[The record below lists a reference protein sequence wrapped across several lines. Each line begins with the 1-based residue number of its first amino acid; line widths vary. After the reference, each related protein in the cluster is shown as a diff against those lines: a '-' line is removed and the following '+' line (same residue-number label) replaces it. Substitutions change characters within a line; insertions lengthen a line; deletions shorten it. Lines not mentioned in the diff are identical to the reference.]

1 MKLIRMNER
10 ILELNAQADKY
21 AWEKV
26 GEKYDEFG
34 SLNRSLNWQWEDTKM
49 EKFAELIVR
58 ECIDKITTYDL
69 VPGHSA
75 KWEDI
80 YDIHVRLL
88 QDLGEELKEHFGI
101 EE

>member
-1 MKLIRMNER
+1 MNER

-26 GEKYDEFG
+26 GKKYDG
-34 SLNRSLNWQWEDTKM
+34 AGDLNWRWEDTKM

-58 ECIDKITTYDL
+58 ECCDL
-69 VPGHSA
+69 LETSLPYNPQQ
-75 KWEDI
+75 KMI
-80 YDIHVRLL
+80 
-88 QDLGEELKEHFGI
+88 KKHFGV